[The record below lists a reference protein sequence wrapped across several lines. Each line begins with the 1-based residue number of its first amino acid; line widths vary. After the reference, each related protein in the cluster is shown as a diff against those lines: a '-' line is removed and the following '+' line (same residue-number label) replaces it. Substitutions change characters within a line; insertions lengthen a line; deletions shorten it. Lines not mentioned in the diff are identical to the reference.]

1 MPHSGAT
8 AADWSKFIVSI
19 GESFF
24 GLRRELVTNLESFNP
39 AEVDSVDIFNEM
51 KVKPVYECLCEAE
64 LTRTSVGKKYVR
76 IPRPRRKNDR

>member
-1 MPHSGAT
+1 
-8 AADWSKFIVSI
+8 
-19 GESFF
+19 
-24 GLRRELVTNLESFNP
+24 VTNLESFNP